1 MNPRHA
7 PAGRALLAL
16 LPALL
21 TLSASAATL
30 RVNPAA
36 TSATPDGL
44 SWDTAF
50 TNLPSALAVA
60 RAGDEVWVA
69 AGRYVGPLTLAD
81 GVALYGGFAAIETAR
96 EQRNFAVN
104 ISRLDGEGRTNL
116 IVVANGAGP
125 GTRVDGF
132 TIENGLASAAGTGG
146 SGAGLRAINADP
158 VIENNRFLNHN
169 ATVSGNAV
177 FLQSSAATLRNNYFG
192 FNGTSGTARDGGA
205 VAVVSSSPRLEDNS
219 FVGNRGRDGGAVHF
233 STSTGF
239 LLNNWMLNNTATR
252 NGGAVMCVSAS
263 PQVTHN
269 RLLGN
274 TAATRGGGVS
284 ITGGSASLLFNNV
297 FSQNSAATGGTEPTG
312 GGGIFVDDTSQPSV
326 VNNTLVLN
334 RAPVGGLLLSN
345 RNALVANNIIA
356 FGSSGIGGVA
366 ATGLQSN
373 NVFGNDTNY
382 VGVPDATGTAGNRS
396 VDPKFAG
403 DIKLAVV
410 NILPDSPCRDAG
422 DSTRVPVAALDIDGQ
437 MRIQGAAVDIGA
449 DETDGVTTQFLPTI
463 VRVAPDG
470 DDGRSGADWTQAK
483 RTVQAGIEAAGRR
496 GGEVW
501 VKAGTYVENVAVR
514 PFTYLFGGFAGN
526 ETSRQQRNWRDNLTE
541 IVGNRTTNVMRLD
554 DLNFEETVDG
564 FTVRNGS
571 AIAGGAMY
579 ILGTVRIQNNRF
591 VDNEATEPTVPGLA
605 RGGGALY
612 IRNGSSIIANNVFLR
627 NRAVSNS
634 RSLPAE
640 GGAIKISEGSPSL
653 INNLFRMNT
662 ATNAFALGVA
672 RGGAVAVV
680 GSTRPAVIN
689 NTFLVN
695 SATALSGTPTVE
707 QGGAVSFAVTSDNLP
722 PTPLF
727 LNNLIAYN
735 SSGASFSG
743 RVPQIR
749 HNLTW
754 GNTRANY
761 ELIPDPTG
769 TNGNVSL
776 PPKLVGPYGDPHLA
790 SDSPARDAG
799 DTSVVQAD
807 WLDLDGKAR
816 VSGDGVDIGADEYD
830 GTVYEIPPHIF
841 YVAAEG
847 DDARPG
853 TTWATA
859 KKSVGAALA
868 AAALEGGEVWVKA
881 GTYRERVRVELFTY
895 LYGGFQGNE
904 TSRTDRNWS
913 TRPTI
918 LDGGANSSN
927 PVPGASVVTVIGTDG
942 YAAVDGF
949 TIQNGAA
956 RFGGGLNVLGSPVI
970 AHNLIR
976 FNVAVSGASTLL
988 AAGGGLYAAAGS
1000 PTVANNVFVG
1010 NRAPTNSTLYGRGG
1024 ALYFDAP
1031 GGHLPRV
1038 VHNTLLTN
1046 TAASGGGLF
1055 LATGTSARIA
1065 NNIVAF
1071 GSSGL
1076 AAASPGTVATY
1087 NCVFGNTT
1095 NDYAGITAGSG
1106 SLSADPRLVA
1116 WRSGNYRLRADS
1128 PCLEVG
1134 DPTIDAGALDFYAE
1148 PRRVAERPD
1157 LGADEFSGP
1166 AQADFELVL
1175 SSPTANQV
1183 FVAPATVFL
1192 SAAPVGGTATPA
1204 YIEYLANDQPLAV
1217 ATTAPFE
1224 AFAPNLVAGEYRI
1237 VAHAVTTTGAMR
1249 TSTPVDISVRIPPG
1263 NVPPVPTFS
1272 TPRNDQKFA
1281 APATVRATFS
1291 WTKPGGRVIAWDL
1304 FANDT
1309 LVAANP
1315 QVPDGTTS
1323 ATHTLTGLGTGL
1335 YRLTVIVMDNVGAK
1349 GTNSVNFEVLR
1360 GDPLPSVASA
1370 PQRQPDGSVTI
1381 QFSTPSA
1388 DADYVLES
1396 TTDFK
1401 QWTPRSTTRGPTPI
1415 ILTIPAS
1422 QLKPTEAFRTRGSYP

>member
-16 LPALL
+16 LPVLL

-44 SWDTAF
+44 SWETAF
-50 TNLPSALAVA
+50 TNLPSALTVA

-69 AGRYVGPLTLAD
+69 AGRYVGSFTLAD
-81 GVALYGGFAAIETAR
+81 GVALYGGFAATETAR

-104 ISRLDGEGRTNL
+104 VSRLDGEGRTNL

-132 TIENGLASAAGTGG
+132 TIENGLANATGTGG

-158 VIENNRFLNHN
+158 VIENNQFLNHS

-239 LLNNWMLNNTATR
+239 LVGNWMLSNTATR
-252 NGGAVMCVSAS
+252 HGGAVMCVSAS

-269 RLLGN
+269 RFLGN

-284 ITGGSASLLFNNV
+284 VTVGSASLLFNNV

-345 RNALVANNIIA
+345 RNAVVANNLIA
-356 FGSSGIGGVA
+356 FGSSGIGGVV

-422 DSTRVPVAALDIDGQ
+422 DSTRVPVGALDIDGQ
-437 MRIQGAAVDIGA
+437 PRIQGAAVDIGA
-449 DETDGVTTQFLPTI
+449 DETDGVTTQFLPAI

-470 DDGRSGADWTQAK
+470 DDGRSGGDWTQAK
-483 RTVQAGIEAAGRR
+483 RTVQAGIEAAGRH

-501 VKAGTYVENVAVR
+501 VKTGTYVENVAVR
-514 PFTYLFGGFAGN
+514 PFTSLFGGFAGN
-526 ETSRQQRNWRDNLTE
+526 ETNRQQRNWRDNLTE
-541 IVGNRTTNVMRLD
+541 IVGNRTTNVVRLD

-564 FTVRNGS
+564 FTVRDGS
-571 AIAGGAMY
+571 AVAGGAMY

-591 VDNEATEPTVPGLA
+591 VDNVATEPTVAGLA

-627 NRAVSNS
+627 NRALSNS

-653 INNLFRMNT
+653 LNNLFRMNA

-672 RGGAVAVV
+672 RGGAIAVI
-680 GSTRPAVIN
+680 GSTRPFVIN
-689 NTFLVN
+689 NTFLAN
-695 SATALSGTPTVE
+695 SATALSGTATVE
-707 QGGAVSFAVTSDNLP
+707 QGGAVSFNVTPETQP
-722 PTPLF
+722 PTSRF
-727 LNNLIAYN
+727 LNNLLAYN

-743 RVPQIR
+743 GVPRIA

-769 TNGNVSL
+769 TNGNLSL

-807 WLDLDGKAR
+807 WLDLDGKSR
-816 VSGDGVDIGADEYD
+816 VSGDSVDIGADEYD
-830 GTVYEIPPHIF
+830 GTVYEIAPRIF
-841 YVAAEG
+841 YAAPEG

-868 AAALEGGEVWVKA
+868 AAALEGGEVWVKT

-904 TSRTDRNWS
+904 TQRTNRNWN

-918 LDGGANSSN
+918 LDGGANSST
-927 PVPGASVVTVIGTDG
+927 PLPGASVVSVIGTDG

-956 RFGGGLNVLGSPVI
+956 RFGGGLNILGSPVI

-988 AAGGGLYAAAGS
+988 AAGGGLYATAGS
-1000 PTVANNVFVG
+1000 PTIANNVFVG
-1010 NRAPTNSTLYGRGG
+1010 NRTPTNSTLYGRGG
-1024 ALYFDAP
+1024 ALYFDTP
-1031 GGHLPRV
+1031 SGSLPRV
-1038 VHNTLLTN
+1038 VHNTFLDN

-1055 LATGTSARIA
+1055 LATGTTARIA

-1076 AAASPGTVATY
+1076 AAASPGTVATF
-1087 NCVFGNTT
+1087 NCVFGNAT
-1095 NDYAGITAGSG
+1095 NDYAGIAAGSG

-1128 PCLEVG
+1128 PCLEAG
-1134 DPTIDAGALDFYAE
+1134 DPTIDAGTLDFYAE

-1192 SAAPVGGTATPA
+1192 SAMPVGGTSAPA

-1224 AFAPNLVAGEYRI
+1224 AFAPNLVAGEYHI
-1237 VAHAVTTTGAMR
+1237 VARAVTTTGAMR
-1249 TSTPVDISVRIPPG
+1249 IATPVDISVRIPPG

-1281 APATVRATFS
+1281 SPATVRATFS

-1304 FANDT
+1304 FANDA
-1309 LVAANP
+1309 LIASNP

-1323 ATHTLTGLGTGL
+1323 ATHTLAGLNTGN

-1349 GTNSVNFEVLR
+1349 GTNAVNFEVLR

-1370 PQRQPDGSVTI
+1370 PQRQPDGSVVI

-1401 QWTPRSTTRGPTPI
+1401 QWTPRSTTRGPAPI
-1415 ILTIPAS
+1415 ILTIPAG
-1422 QLKPTEAFRTRGSYP
+1422 QLKASEAFRTRGSYP